1 MPVEKQPPDLRQ
13 LSYFLAVA
21 ETRAISSAAARLG
34 LAQPTLSEAVS
45 KLEKQLDVQ
54 LLVRGVRGVHLTDA
68 GLALA
73 RHAREMLRSMEVA
86 IEEVRY
92 LGGKACGLV
101 SVGFPPS
108 LAHVLSVPLAETAQV
123 DHPKMR
129 LRIAEGLSG
138 HILSWIADGELS
150 LGVVYQGLDLSGF
163 DSKLLV
169 TEEMFLATAPDNW
182 EHTGDDAGIVRKPI
196 GFELAGSLPLVLP
209 SRSHGAR
216 ELYERYAKA
225 AGIQLNV
232 VLELD
237 SLREIIA
244 FTSRASAYTILP
256 HAAVLEEVS
265 RGELLLV
272 PIVDPMIRRNAYVV
286 RKQGHPVTQASL
298 EVEAMIA
305 CILRES
311 VRRHH
316 LRVQFPLMD

>member
-1 MPVEKQPPDLRQ
+1 MLLR
-13 LSYFLAVA
+13 SPGPISFLAVA
-21 ETRAISSAAARLG
+21 ETGAISSAATRLG
-34 LAQPTLSEAVS
+34 LAQPTLSEAIAR
-45 KLEKQLDVQ
+45 LEKQLNVQ
-54 LLVRGVRGVHLTDA
+54 LLVGGVRCVHLTDA
-68 GLALA
+68 GHALA
-73 RHAREMLRSMEVA
+73 RHARELLRSMDGA

-92 LGGKACGLV
+92 LGGKACGKV

-138 HILSWIADGELS
+138 HILSWIMQETLS

-163 DSKLLV
+163 DSSLLM

-182 EHTGDDAGIVRKPI
+182 DYTDDDAGIVRKPV
-196 GFELAGSLPLVLP
+196 GFEFVAGLPLVLP
-209 SRSHGAR
+209 SRAHGAR

-225 AGIQLNV
+225 ARIQLNV

-244 FTSRASAYTILP
+244 FISRASAYTIRP

-272 PIVDPMIRRNAYVV
+272 PIVDPVIRRNAYIV
-286 RKQGHPVTQASL
+286 RKQGPSVTQASL

-305 CILRES
+305 CILRKAM
-311 VRRHH
+311 RRHH
-316 LRVQFPLMD
+316 LRAQFPPPE